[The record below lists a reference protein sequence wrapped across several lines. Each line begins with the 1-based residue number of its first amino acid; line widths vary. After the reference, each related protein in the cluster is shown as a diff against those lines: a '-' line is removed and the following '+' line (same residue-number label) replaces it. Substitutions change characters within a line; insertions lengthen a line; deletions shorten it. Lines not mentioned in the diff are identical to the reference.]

1 MAASARWATH
11 PPTTLTLA
19 LTPRLSLGL
28 SLNPNPNSHPKPNPN
43 PHQVGY
49 VPIHYLDK
57 SVAFEELCALYF
69 TSNPSPSPHPNPLT
83 PCHKLHRRALL
94 HLCRLRGHIAA
105 RWDEPRLLRVC
116 PTRTLPRTLPLPLT
130 LTLTLTPTLTST
142 LTLTLTRYVA
152 CQGESKG
159 VLVLSEFAGAAQ
171 ALGAGCVRVNPYN
184 TEELARGMHTAL
196 SMEHE
201 QRGNA

>member
-1 MAASARWATH
+1 MPQAT
-11 PPTTLTLA
+11 
-19 LTPRLSLGL
+19 G
-28 SLNPNPNSHPKPNPN
+28 
-43 PHQVGY
+43 
-49 VPIHYLDK
+49 
-57 SVAFEELCALYF
+57 ALYF
-69 TSNPSPSPHPNPLT
+69 ISAACVVTSLRDGMNLVSYEYAQPL
-83 PCHKLHRRALL
+83 AL
-94 HLCRLRGHIAA
+94 A
-105 RWDEPRLLRVC
+105 
-116 PTRTLPRTLPLPLT
+116 LPLPLT

-142 LTLTLTRYVA
+142 LTPTLTRYVA

-201 QRGNA
+201 QRGNAQ